1 MLQQTG
7 DRDPAIRGATQ
18 HTIKGIGSYS
28 GEGQGDYRICCADDD
43 GDIVA
48 SIFWVINLAP
58 GDPAVVSIRPSVG
71 SRVLSVAKRPAQHE
85 LAALCRNPVL
95 GIVEFYGACDEA
107 RDAGPYRDASPR
119 SIMADF
125 QPRLPIPSFWHR

>member
-1 MLQQTG
+1 ML
-7 DRDPAIRGATQ
+7 RR
-18 HTIKGIGSYS
+18 
-28 GEGQGDYRICCADDD
+28 RR

-58 GDPAVVSIRPSVG
+58 GDPAVVSIRPKVG
-71 SRVLSVAKRPAQHE
+71 SQVLSVAKRPAQHK

-119 SIMADF
+119 SIMAEF
-125 QPRLPIPSFWHR
+125 STETAYPLVLAQ